1 MERLLSV
8 KDIADRYQCKPG
20 TARKYMRNMV
30 HLENPLMVTE
40 RAVADWERKRTFP
53 PENETRQMIKE
64 RGGDRFDGR
73 RNGRGKTGGGR
84 KGV

>member
-30 HLENPLMVTE
+30 HLDCPLMVTE
-40 RAVADWERKRTFP
+40 RAVMDWERKHTLP
-53 PENETRQMIKE
+53 PEDETRQMIKE
-64 RGGDRFDGR
+64 RGDRFDGR